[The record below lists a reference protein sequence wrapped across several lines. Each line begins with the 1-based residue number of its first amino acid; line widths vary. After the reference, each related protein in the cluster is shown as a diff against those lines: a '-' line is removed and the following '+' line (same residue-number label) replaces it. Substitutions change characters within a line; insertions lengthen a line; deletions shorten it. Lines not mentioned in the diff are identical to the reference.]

1 MQINKYEDFKPN
13 KIFTTTTRSWF
24 DSLRAE
30 TTDALYE
37 AFVRPSRTS
46 NQLGCRSNNYGKKRG
61 FFLLK
66 GGIRGIS
73 PGLGQ
78 HRNVCICIAT
88 IQFDFC

>member
-1 MQINKYEDFKPN
+1 LDAGA
-13 KIFTTTTRSWF
+13 TTMERK
-24 DSLRAE
+24 E
-30 TTDALYE
+30 
-37 AFVRPSRTS
+37 
-46 NQLGCRSNNYGKKRG
+46 G

-88 IQFDFC
+88 IHLIFAK